1 MFANY
6 TSLCKMAQY
15 NKTTKNKI
23 QIGVDYTTFRKGTPC
38 VSLESDVLVERIFEC
53 LWGEVKTEWEFITFD

>member
-53 LWGEVKTEWEFITFD
+53 L

>member
-6 TSLCKMAQY
+6 TSLCKMASF
-15 NKTTKNKI
+15 NRKDDKA

-38 VSLESDVLVERIFEC
+38 VSFESDVLVE
-53 LWGEVKTEWEFITFD
+53 